1 MMNLLHGRPGAHRFA
16 ARNGRVIDVHHRVV
30 CRHQIEI
37 EVWPPRA
44 EVQFADDW
52 TANPASTQ
60 TRFEAT
66 VYNSNQGFL
75 WEVRALDGSPGQGTI
90 DVSGL
95 YRAPAKG
102 ALQNGFTEVIVAT
115 AREDRLRKA
124 FAWVTLVG
132 FGPEPMTAPTVDIS
146 PKRLNLYYQQGA
158 NNNFMD
164 DSNKRWRF
172 NAIVYN
178 GSGVIEWVVNNGMP
192 SATGPSFL
200 YQAPNNGGT
209 DTATIRAQLQAQPSI
224 FDEAQV
230 LLLNYLWPG
239 L

>member
-1 MMNLLHGRPGAHRFA
+1 MTNLLHGRPGAHRFA
-16 ARNGRVIDVHHRVV
+16 ARIGRVIDVYHRVV

-44 EVQFADDW
+44 EVHFADDW

-60 TRFEAT
+60 TRFGAT
-66 VYNSNQGFL
+66 VYNSNQGYL

-90 DVSGL
+90 DISGL
-95 YRAPAKG
+95 YRAPPKG

-132 FGPEPMTAPTVDIS
+132 FGPEPVAASTVDIS

-164 DSNKRWRF
+164 DSNKMRRF
-172 NAIVYN
+172 SAIVHN
-178 GSGVIEWVVNNGMP
+178 GTGVIEWLVNNVFAG
-192 SATGPSFL
+192 TGSSFL
-200 YQAPNNGGT
+200 YQTPNTGGT
-209 DTATIRAQLQAQPSI
+209 NTVTIRARLQAQPSI
-224 FDEAQV
+224 FDEAHVQQ
-230 LLLNYLWPG
+230 LNYVWPG

>member
-1 MMNLLHGRPGAHRFA
+1 MTNLLHRRPSAHRFA
-16 ARNGRVIDVHHRVV
+16 ARRVIDVHHRVV

-44 EVQFADDW
+44 EVHFSDDW
-52 TANPASTQ
+52 TANPVGTQ

-66 VYNSNQGFL
+66 VYNSSQGYL

-90 DVSGL
+90 DISGL
-95 YRAPAKG
+95 YRAPPKG
-102 ALQNGFTEVIVAT
+102 ALQNGATEVIVAT

-132 FGPEPMTAPTVDIS
+132 FGQEPVTAPTVDIS
-146 PKRLNLYYQQGA
+146 PKRLNLYYRQGA

-164 DSNKRWRF
+164 DSNKMRRF
-172 NAIVYN
+172 SAIVHD
-178 GSGVIEWVVNNGMP
+178 GTGVIEWLVDNVFAG
-192 SATGPSFL
+192 TGSSFL
-200 YQAPNNGGT
+200 YQMPNTGGT
-209 DTATIRAQLQAQPSI
+209 NTVTIRARLQAQPSI
-224 FDEAQV
+224 FDEARVQQ
-230 LLLNYLWPG
+230 LNYVWPG